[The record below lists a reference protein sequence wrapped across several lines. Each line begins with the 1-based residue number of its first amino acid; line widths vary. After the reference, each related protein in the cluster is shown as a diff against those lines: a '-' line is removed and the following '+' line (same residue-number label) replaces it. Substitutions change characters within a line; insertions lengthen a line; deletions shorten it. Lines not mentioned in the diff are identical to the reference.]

1 LILVRVTV
9 ISEEG
14 ASPFSQVFEYSNE
27 SFDNI
32 FSPTINRIKEKLKQR
47 LRINL
52 YECLALYSDYMV
64 SRLRTKNDT
73 SSIEQGIRALLS
85 HHDVMTGVPET
96 LRNIVF
102 QMELNRGEQEIISIS
117 EPIRIP
123 HYVLGTTY

>member
-9 ISEEG
+9 IGEE

-32 FSPTINRIKEKLKQR
+32 FSPTVDRIKEKLKQQ

-52 YECLALYSDYMV
+52 YECLALYCDYMV
-64 SRLRTKNDT
+64 SRLRIKNDT

-96 LRNIVF
+96 LREIVF
-102 QMELNRGEQEIISIS
+102 QMELNRGEQEIITIS

>member
-1 LILVRVTV
+1 LILARVTV
-9 ISEEG
+9 IGEE

-32 FSPTINRIKEKLKQR
+32 FSPTVDRIKEKLKQR

-52 YECLALYSDYMV
+52 YECLALYCDYMV
-64 SRLRTKNDT
+64 SRLRTKNGA
-73 SSIEQGIRALLS
+73 SSIEQGMQALLS

-96 LRNIVF
+96 LWKIVF
-102 QMELNRGEQEIISIS
+102 QIELNRGEQEIITIS

>member
-1 LILVRVTV
+1 MIG
-9 ISEEG
+9 EE

-27 SFDNI
+27 SFDKI
-32 FSPTINRIKEKLKQR
+32 FSPTVDRIKEKLKQR

-52 YECLALYSDYMV
+52 YECLALYCDYMV

-96 LRNIVF
+96 LRKIVF
-102 QMELNRGEQEIISIS
+102 QMELNRGEQEIITIS

>member
-9 ISEEG
+9 IGEEG
-14 ASPFSQVFEYSNE
+14 PSRLSQVFEYSNE

-32 FSPTINRIKEKLKQR
+32 FLPTVERIKEKLRQR

-52 YECLALYSDYMV
+52 YECLALYCDYMV
-64 SRLRTKNDT
+64 AHLRAKNGA
-73 SSIEQGIRALLS
+73 SPIEQGMQALLS

-96 LRNIVF
+96 LRKIVF
-102 QMELNRGEQEIISIS
+102 HIELNSGEQEIITIS

>member
-1 LILVRVTV
+1 MILVRVTV
-9 ISEEG
+9 IGEEG
-14 ASPFSQVFEYSNE
+14 ASPFPQVFEYSNE
-27 SFDNI
+27 SFDKI
-32 FSPTINRIKEKLKQR
+32 FSPTIDRIKEKLKQR
-47 LRINL
+47 LRISL
-52 YECLALYSDYMV
+52 YECLALYCDYMV

-96 LRNIVF
+96 LRKIVF
-102 QMELNRGEQEIISIS
+102 QMELNRGEQEIITIS

>member
-9 ISEEG
+9 IGEEG
-14 ASPFSQVFEYSNE
+14 ASPFSHVFEYSNE
-27 SFDNI
+27 SFDKI
-32 FSPTINRIKEKLKQR
+32 FSPMVDRIKEKLKQR

-52 YECLALYSDYMV
+52 YECLALYCDYMV
-64 SRLRTKNDT
+64 SRLRTKNDA
-73 SSIEQGIRALLS
+73 SSFGQGIRALLS

-96 LRNIVF
+96 LRKIVF
-102 QMELNRGEQEIISIS
+102 QMELNRGEQEIITIS

>member
-1 LILVRVTV
+1 MIG
-9 ISEEG
+9 EEG

-27 SFDNI
+27 SFDKI
-32 FSPTINRIKEKLKQR
+32 FSPTVDRIKEKLKQQ

-52 YECLALYSDYMV
+52 HECLALYCDYMV

-96 LRNIVF
+96 LRKIVF
-102 QMELNRGEQEIISIS
+102 QMELNRGEQEIITIS

>member
-1 LILVRVTV
+1 MILVRVTV

-14 ASPFSQVFEYSNE
+14 PSLFSQVFEYSNE

-32 FSPTINRIKEKLKQR
+32 FSPTINRIREKLKQR

-52 YECLALYSDYMV
+52 YECLALYCDYMV

-102 QMELNRGEQEIISIS
+102 QIELNRGEQEIISIS

>member
-1 LILVRVTV
+1 MILVRVTV

-32 FSPTINRIKEKLKQR
+32 FSTTVDRIKEKLKQR

-52 YECLALYSDYMV
+52 YECLALYCDYMV

-96 LRNIVF
+96 LRKIVF

>member
-1 LILVRVTV
+1 LILVKVTV
-9 ISEEG
+9 ICEEG

-27 SFDNI
+27 SFDKI
-32 FSPTINRIKEKLKQR
+32 FSPTVDRIKENLKRQ

-52 YECLALYSDYMV
+52 YECLALYCDYML

-73 SSIEQGIRALLS
+73 SSIEQGIRAVLS

-96 LRNIVF
+96 LRKIVF
-102 QMELNRGEQEIISIS
+102 HMELNRGEQEIITIS
-117 EPIRIP
+117 EPIRIL

>member
-1 LILVRVTV
+1 MIG
-9 ISEEG
+9 EEG

-27 SFDNI
+27 SFDKI
-32 FSPTINRIKEKLKQR
+32 FSPMVDRIKEKLKQR

-52 YECLALYSDYMV
+52 YECLALYCDYMV
-64 SRLRTKNDT
+64 SRLRTKNDA

-85 HHDVMTGVPET
+85 HHDVMTGVPDT
-96 LRNIVF
+96 LRKIVF
-102 QMELNRGEQEIISIS
+102 QMELNRGEQEIITIS

>member
-1 LILVRVTV
+1 M

-27 SFDNI
+27 SFDTI
-32 FSPTINRIKEKLKQR
+32 FSPTLDKIKEKLKQG

-52 YECLALYSDYMV
+52 YECLALYCDYMV

-102 QMELNRGEQEIISIS
+102 QMELNRGEQEIILIS

>member
-1 LILVRVTV
+1 MILVRVTV
-9 ISEEG
+9 IGEEG

-32 FSPTINRIKEKLKQR
+32 FSTTVDRIKEKLKQR

-52 YECLALYSDYMV
+52 YECLALYCDYMV
-64 SRLRTKNDT
+64 SRLRTKNSA
-73 SSIEQGIRALLS
+73 SSIEHGMQVLLS

-96 LRNIVF
+96 LWKIVF
-102 QMELNRGEQEIISIS
+102 QIELNRGEQEIITIS

>member
-9 ISEEG
+9 IGEEG

-27 SFDNI
+27 SFDKI
-32 FSPTINRIKEKLKQR
+32 FSPMVDRIKEKLKQR

-52 YECLALYSDYMV
+52 YECLALYCDYMV
-64 SRLRTKNDT
+64 SCLRTKNDT
-73 SSIEQGIRALLS
+73 SSIERGIRALLS

-96 LRNIVF
+96 LRKIVF
-102 QMELNRGEQEIISIS
+102 QMELNRGEQEIITIS

-123 HYVLGTTY
+123 HYNLGTTY

>member
-1 LILVRVTV
+1 MILVRVTV

-32 FSPTINRIKEKLKQR
+32 FSTTVDRIKEKLKQR

-52 YECLALYSDYMV
+52 YECLALYCDYMV
-64 SRLRTKNDT
+64 SRLRTKNSA
-73 SSIEQGIRALLS
+73 SSIEQGMQVLLS

-96 LRNIVF
+96 LWKIVF
-102 QMELNRGEQEIISIS
+102 QIELNRGEQEIITIS

>member
-1 LILVRVTV
+1 MILVRVTV
-9 ISEEG
+9 IGEEG

-32 FSPTINRIKEKLKQR
+32 FSTTVDRIKEKLKQR

-52 YECLALYSDYMV
+52 YECLALYCDYLV
-64 SRLRTKNDT
+64 SRLRTKNRA
-73 SSIEQGIRALLS
+73 SPIEQGMQALLS

-96 LRNIVF
+96 LRRIVF
-102 QMELNRGEQEIISIS
+102 QIELNRGEQEIITIS

>member
-1 LILVRVTV
+1 MILVRVTV
-9 ISEEG
+9 IGEEG

-32 FSPTINRIKEKLKQR
+32 FSPTIDKIKEKLKQG

-52 YECLALYSDYMV
+52 YECLALYCDYLV
-64 SRLRTKNDT
+64 SRLRTKNGA
-73 SSIEQGIRALLS
+73 SPIEQGIRALLS

-102 QMELNRGEQEIISIS
+102 QIELNRGEQEIISIS

>member
-9 ISEEG
+9 IGEEG
-14 ASPFSQVFEYSNE
+14 ASSFSQVFEYSNE

-32 FSPTINRIKEKLKQR
+32 FSPTVNRIKEKLKQR

-52 YECLALYSDYMV
+52 YECLALYCHHMV
-64 SRLRTKNDT
+64 SRFRSKNHA
-73 SSIEQGIRALLS
+73 SSIEQEMRTLLS
-85 HHDVMTGVPET
+85 HPDVTIGVPET
-96 LRNIVF
+96 VRKIVF
-102 QMELNRGEQEIISIS
+102 QIELNRGEQEIITIS

>member
-9 ISEEG
+9 IGEEG

-27 SFDNI
+27 SFDKI
-32 FSPTINRIKEKLKQR
+32 FSPTVDRIKEKLKQQ

-52 YECLALYSDYMV
+52 YECLSLYCDYMV
-64 SRLRTKNDT
+64 SRLRIKNDT

-96 LRNIVF
+96 LREIVF
-102 QMELNRGEQEIISIS
+102 QMELNRGEQEIITIS